1 MSPVPARSTTKLQT
15 PAMVTFDA
23 GGAGSLPMRRIGPNG
38 WTASFVPS
46 EES

>member
-23 GGAGSLPMRRIGPNG
+23 GGRRQPSN
-38 WTASFVPS
+38 ASHWAQRLDRQLRAI
-46 EES
+46 